1 MEIRYNKKIKER
13 KFMCKEC
20 GQTFCP
26 SNCPNFSGGSRV
38 GNCAACGEEIMGDD
52 SRYSILGRLY
62 CAYCVENARAFEL
75 ADFFE
80 LSEVNELIEELG
92 GEYRQ
97 D

>member
-1 MEIRYNKKIKER
+1 
-13 KFMCKEC
+13 
-20 GQTFCP
+20 
-26 SNCPNFSGGSRV
+26 
-38 GNCAACGEEIMGDD
+38 MGDD